1 MLSPCPPCRHAT
13 LAAGAAVGPSG
24 SCSIPLPD
32 PFSASFPPSTS
43 IYLDSH
49 EPGLFLNYKFLFS
62 EVKLASLP
70 GCMAPSPPLARRQH
84 VPGGCLALSQLLS
97 GSRRSGVGAE
107 ATRQPLPPSPHQ
119 QMGAWGTWGHVVG
132 GMCLTDTSPAPASL
146 RKPPG
151 FGVYGPEGCRKR

>member
-1 MLSPCPPCRHAT
+1 MLSPCPPSRHAT

-32 PFSASFPPSTS
+32 PFSASFPP
-43 IYLDSH
+43 LNH
-49 EPGLFLNYKFLFS
+49 HLFRLTRAGAVF
-62 EVKLASLP
+62 KLQVFILGGETRLP
-70 GCMAPSPPLARRQH
+70 AGCMAPSPPLVRRRH

-97 GSRRSGVGAE
+97 GSRRSGVGAA

-132 GMCLTDTSPAPASL
+132 GMCLTDTSPAPAPL

-151 FGVYGPEGCRKR
+151 FGVYRPEGCRKR